1 MLLSVV
7 FFFFFF
13 EPWKKKKPPGMHAA
27 AFLFLPL
34 RDAQLA
40 IVYRSQSFVLFSTF
54 LILTSSPIQLIIIQ
68 NMRNPLEITIPHSVT
83 PDWKKIFLFRFP
95 FSTFSFCFAY
105 SRLSAAHTDTHE
117 RNETNGQFKCQRC
130 WGMMNFEGLR
140 CPERIDRFVTAS
152 LPRTTASKA
161 LNSFR

>member
-1 MLLSVV
+1 
-7 FFFFFF
+7 
-13 EPWKKKKPPGMHAA
+13 MHAA

-83 PDWKKIFLFRFP
+83 PD
-95 FSTFSFCFAY
+95 
-105 SRLSAAHTDTHE
+105 
-117 RNETNGQFKCQRC
+117 
-130 WGMMNFEGLR
+130 
-140 CPERIDRFVTAS
+140 
-152 LPRTTASKA
+152 
-161 LNSFR
+161 